1 MIRNSQFH
9 ECVHRHHMLD
19 KLVITKKNYFV
30 CLIIFQRTI
39 LSFGITPYRNF
50 TFLASRLD
58 TGFPRM

>member
-19 KLVITKKNYFV
+19 KLVITKTNYFKW
-30 CLIIFQRTI
+30 LITFQGTI
-39 LSFGITPYRNF
+39 LYFGITPCRNI